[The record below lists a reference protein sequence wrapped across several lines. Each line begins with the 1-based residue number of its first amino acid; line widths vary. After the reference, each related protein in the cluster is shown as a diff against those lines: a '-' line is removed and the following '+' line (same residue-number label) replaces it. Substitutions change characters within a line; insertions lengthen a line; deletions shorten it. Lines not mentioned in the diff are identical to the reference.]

1 MDCPLGP
8 FPWAAL
14 LWSLAVL
21 SMLAGIVVAA
31 RWLIEYRT
39 GDDGPDYA
47 AAAAT
52 CLLVAGIAA
61 TTGQLL

>member
-1 MDCPLGP
+1 MDYPLGP
-8 FPWAAL
+8 FPGAAG
-14 LWSLAVL
+14 LWSLAVVSL
-21 SMLAGIVVAA
+21 LAGIVVAA
-31 RWLIEYRT
+31 RCWIEYRT

-61 TTGQLL
+61 TTGRLL